1 MKPREYLLMLDCVE
15 RGVSLGLQR
24 SRKHTDTPSD
34 DHIKATIQEAV
45 MNEICEYWTF
55 EDDDPDR

>member
-1 MKPREYLLMLDCVE
+1 MKAREYPLMLDCIE

-34 DHIKATIQEAV
+34 ELIRATIQEAV
-45 MNEICEYWTF
+45 MNEICEYWDFDEQT
-55 EDDDPDR
+55 E